1 MYSGFTTGPLSDRSM
16 QGVFIL
22 CGVITGRCF
31 LSLISARV
39 PSLSIRY
46 ARDSFVIW
54 LVLIFQTYLAAALIC
69 LSLQWPRRY
78 YEVWAQ
84 NWSVFRRFPLTLS
97 TYVYNR
103 VPFV

>member
-1 MYSGFTTGPLSDRSM
+1 M
-16 QGVFIL
+16 
-22 CGVITGRCF
+22 
-31 LSLISARV
+31 
-39 PSLSIRY
+39 
-46 ARDSFVIW
+46 IW